1 MKLRWKQKMGTTKV
15 TNSLLVVIALTL
27 LWIACKFNGSVRP
40 EIPAVVRTVSAQTAP
55 DNNTA
60 MDEEGPLEAMCTLRA
75 VEEAAA
81 RALTGDLRIEVVTAL
96 NQTNQTLWNIQ
107 GQIADIPQRL
117 NQMESM
123 LQKIVRNTS
132 PYQ

>member
-1 MKLRWKQKMGTTKV
+1 MGTTKV

-27 LWIACKFNGSVRP
+27 LWIACKSNGSVRP
-40 EIPAVVRTVSAQTAP
+40 ESPAIVRPASAQIDP

-60 MDEEGPLEAMCTLRA
+60 SDEEGPLEAICTLRA

-81 RALTGDLRIEVVTAL
+81 RALIGDLRSEVVTAL

-107 GQIADIPQRL
+107 GHMADIPQHL
-117 NQMESM
+117 HQLESA

>member
-1 MKLRWKQKMGTTKV
+1 MKV

-27 LWIACKFNGSVRP
+27 LWIAYKSNGSVRP
-40 EIPAVVRTVSAQTAP
+40 DIPAAVRTAAAQIEP
-55 DNNTA
+55 DNNTTSDGA
-60 MDEEGPLEAMCTLRA
+60 VPLEAICTLRA

-81 RALTGDLRIEVVTAL
+81 RSLTGDLRSEVVMAL
-96 NQTNQTLWNIQ
+96 NQTSQILWNMQ
-107 GQIADIPQRL
+107 GQIADIPQHL

-123 LQKIVRNTS
+123 LQKIVGNTS

>member
-1 MKLRWKQKMGTTKV
+1 MGTTKV

-27 LWIACKFNGSVRP
+27 LWIACKSNGSVRP
-40 EIPAVVRTVSAQTAP
+40 EHPAVVRTASAQTEL

-60 MDEEGPLEAMCTLRA
+60 SDEKGPLEAICTLRA

-81 RALTGDLRIEVVTAL
+81 RALIGDLPSEVVTAL

-107 GQIADIPQRL
+107 GQMADLPQRL
-117 NQMESM
+117 YQMESM
-123 LQKIVRNTS
+123 LQKLVQNTS

>member
-1 MKLRWKQKMGTTKV
+1 MGTMKV

-27 LWIACKFNGSVRP
+27 LWIAYKSNGSVRP
-40 EIPAVVRTVSAQTAP
+40 DIPAVVRTAAAQTEP

-60 MDEEGPLEAMCTLRA
+60 SDEAVPLEAICTLRA
-75 VEEAAA
+75 VEEAAV
-81 RALTGDLRIEVVTAL
+81 RALTGDLRSEVATAL
-96 NQTNQTLWNIQ
+96 NQTNQILWNIQ
-107 GQIADIPQRL
+107 GQMADIPQHL

-123 LQKIVRNTS
+123 LQRLVGNTS

>member
-1 MKLRWKQKMGTTKV
+1 MGTTKV
-15 TNSLLVVIALTL
+15 TNSLLVVIVLTL
-27 LWIACKFNGSVRP
+27 LWIAYKSNGSVRP
-40 EIPAVVRTVSAQTAP
+40 DIPAVVRTAAAQTEP

-60 MDEEGPLEAMCTLRA
+60 IDEEVPLEAICTLRA

-81 RALTGDLRIEVVTAL
+81 RALTGDLRSEVVTAL

-123 LQKIVRNTS
+123 LQKIAGNTS
-132 PYQ
+132 PHQ

>member
-1 MKLRWKQKMGTTKV
+1 MGTTKV

-27 LWIACKFNGSVRP
+27 LWIAYKSNGSVRP
-40 EIPAVVRTVSAQTAP
+40 EIPAVVRTAAAQTEP

-60 MDEEGPLEAMCTLRA
+60 IDEDVPLEAICTLRA

-81 RALTGDLRIEVVTAL
+81 RALTGDLRSEVVTAL

-107 GQIADIPQRL
+107 GQIADIPQYL

-123 LQKIVRNTS
+123 LQKIAGNTS

>member
-1 MKLRWKQKMGTTKV
+1 MGTTKV
-15 TNSLLVVIALTL
+15 TNSLLVVIALTV
-27 LWIACKFNGSVRP
+27 LWIACKSNGSVRP
-40 EIPAVVRTVSAQTAP
+40 DIPAVVRTAAAQPEP

-60 MDEEGPLEAMCTLRA
+60 MDEEGPLEAICTLRA

-81 RALTGDLRIEVVTAL
+81 RALIGDLRSEVVTAL

-107 GQIADIPQRL
+107 GQIAVIPQHL
-117 NQMESM
+117 HQMESM
-123 LQKIVRNTS
+123 LQKMVRNTS

>member
-1 MKLRWKQKMGTTKV
+1 MGTTKV

-27 LWIACKFNGSVRP
+27 LWIAYKSNGSVRP
-40 EIPAVVRTVSAQTAP
+40 DIPAVVRIAAAQTEP

-60 MDEEGPLEAMCTLRA
+60 IDKEVPLEAICTLRA

-81 RALTGDLRIEVVTAL
+81 RALTGDLRSEVVTAFS
-96 NQTNQTLWNIQ
+96 QTNQALWNIQ
-107 GQIADIPQRL
+107 GQIADIPPYL
-117 NQMESM
+117 NQMASM
-123 LQKIVRNTS
+123 LQKIVGNTS

>member
-1 MKLRWKQKMGTTKV
+1 MGTTKV

-27 LWIACKFNGSVRP
+27 LWIACRSNGSVRP
-40 EIPAVVRTVSAQTAP
+40 EIPAVVRTAAAQTEP

-60 MDEEGPLEAMCTLRA
+60 SAEEGPLEAICTLRA

-81 RALTGDLRIEVVTAL
+81 RALTGDLRSEVITAL

-107 GQIADIPQRL
+107 EQIADIPQRL
-117 NQMESM
+117 HQMESA
-123 LQKIVRNTS
+123 LQRIVGNTS

>member
-1 MKLRWKQKMGTTKV
+1 MGTTKV

-27 LWIACKFNGSVRP
+27 LWIACQSNGRVRP
-40 EIPAVVRTVSAQTAP
+40 EIPAVVRTAAAQTEP

-60 MDEEGPLEAMCTLRA
+60 SDEAGPLEAICTLRA

-81 RALTGDLRIEVVTAL
+81 RALIGDLPSEVITAL

-107 GQIADIPQRL
+107 GQMADLPQRL
-117 NQMESM
+117 YQMESM
-123 LQKIVRNTS
+123 LLKLVQNTS

>member
-1 MKLRWKQKMGTTKV
+1 MGTTKV

-27 LWIACKFNGSVRP
+27 LWIACQSNGSVRP
-40 EIPAVVRTVSAQTAP
+40 EIPAVVRTAAAQTEL

-60 MDEEGPLEAMCTLRA
+60 SAEAGPLEAICTLRA

-81 RALTGDLRIEVVTAL
+81 RALMGNLRSEVITAL
-96 NQTNQTLWNIQ
+96 NLTNQILWNIQ
-107 GQIADIPQRL
+107 GQMGDIPQYL
-117 NQMESM
+117 HQMESM
-123 LQKIVRNTS
+123 LQKLVGNTS

>member
-1 MKLRWKQKMGTTKV
+1 MGTTKV

-27 LWIACKFNGSVRP
+27 LWIACKSNGSVRP
-40 EIPAVVRTVSAQTAP
+40 DIPAVVRTAAAQTEL

-60 MDEEGPLEAMCTLRA
+60 SAEEVPLEAICTLRA

-81 RALTGDLRIEVVTAL
+81 RALTGDLRSEVVMAF
-96 NQTNQTLWNIQ
+96 NQTNQILWNIQ

-117 NQMESM
+117 DQMESA
-123 LQKIVRNTS
+123 LQRIVGNTS

>member
-1 MKLRWKQKMGTTKV
+1 MGTTKV

-27 LWIACKFNGSVRP
+27 LWIACQSNGSVRP
-40 EIPAVVRTVSAQTAP
+40 EIPAVVRTAAAQTEP

-60 MDEEGPLEAMCTLRA
+60 SAEEGPLEAICTLRA

-81 RALTGDLRIEVVTAL
+81 RALTGDLRSEVITAL
-96 NQTNQTLWNIQ
+96 NQTNQILWNIQ
-107 GQIADIPQRL
+107 GQMADIPQYL
-117 NQMESM
+117 HQMESM
-123 LQKIVRNTS
+123 LQKLVGNTS

>member
-1 MKLRWKQKMGTTKV
+1 MGTTKV

-27 LWIACKFNGSVRP
+27 LWIACKSNGSVRP
-40 EIPAVVRTVSAQTAP
+40 DIPAVVRTAAAQTEP

-60 MDEEGPLEAMCTLRA
+60 SAEEVPLEAICTLRA

-81 RALTGDLRIEVVTAL
+81 RALTGDLRGEVVMAL

-107 GQIADIPQRL
+107 EQIADIPPRL
-117 NQMESM
+117 HQMESA
-123 LQKIVRNTS
+123 LQRIVGNTS

>member
-1 MKLRWKQKMGTTKV
+1 MGTTKV

-27 LWIACKFNGSVRP
+27 LWIACQSNGSVRP
-40 EIPAVVRTVSAQTAP
+40 ESPAVVRTASAQTEP
-55 DNNTA
+55 DTHTA
-60 MDEEGPLEAMCTLRA
+60 SDEEGPLEAICTLRA

-81 RALTGDLRIEVVTAL
+81 RALIGDLGSEVVTAL

-107 GQIADIPQRL
+107 GQMADIPQRL
-117 NQMESM
+117 QQMESM
-123 LQKIVRNTS
+123 LQKIVGNTS